1 MCYKKKINCVNV
13 TRPLDDEDRLLCA
26 DAFFFS
32 FTFLFSFFFSFAFF
46 FFFSFLN
53 HIASLH
59 VRTPLHPSFYMSTPI
74 QQTMDTHLALLDVYL
89 FIPSFTNFLT
99 TVTPLLLDC
108 FLPYLPPLCLR
119 SIPNYICNGLLLS
132 SWVFDLLLGC
142 LLIKG
147 T

>member
-1 MCYKKKINCVNV
+1 MTKTAYSA
-13 TRPLDDEDRLLCA
+13 RMP
-26 DAFFFS
+26 
-32 FTFLFSFFFSFAFF
+32 SFFLLRFCFPFF
-46 FFFSFLN
+46 LVCIFFLFFSFLN

-108 FLPYLPPLCLR
+108 FLLYLPPLCLR
-119 SIPNYICNGLLLS
+119 SIPNYICDGLLLLG
-132 SWVFDLLLGC
+132 FDLLLGF
-142 LLIKG
+142 LFSILIKG

>member
-1 MCYKKKINCVNV
+1 MTKTAYSA
-13 TRPLDDEDRLLCA
+13 RMPS
-26 DAFFFS
+26 FFFYVS
-32 FTFLFSFFFSFAFF
+32 VFFFFSFAFF
-46 FFFSFLN
+46 SFFLFSITF
-53 HIASLH
+53 ASLH

-119 SIPNYICNGLLLS
+119 SIPNYICNRLLLS
-132 SWVFDLLLGC
+132 SWVFDLLLGF
-142 LLIKG
+142 LS
-147 T
+147 